1 VVGMRGKAFGE
12 TTQTVGSSYAAGYIE
27 LSRKRHQAPW
37 RVERTAISMGLCVPL
52 LEFNL
57 HPALTWRPLLLLIVC
72 AAGGVALAARRFERL
87 DY

>member
-1 VVGMRGKAFGE
+1 
-12 TTQTVGSSYAAGYIE
+12 
-27 LSRKRHQAPW
+27 
-37 RVERTAISMGLCVPL
+37 MGLCVPL